1 MMLIGDIAKF
11 GCGLCAKCGEKS
23 KYIGFARFCTLVFL
37 AVWAFLENFEAVKPK
52 NKTYEVH

>member
-1 MMLIGDIAKF
+1 MLIGDIAKF
-11 GCGLCAKCGEKS
+11 GCGLRAKCGEKS
-23 KYIGFARFCTLVFL
+23 KYIGFARFCTLDFL